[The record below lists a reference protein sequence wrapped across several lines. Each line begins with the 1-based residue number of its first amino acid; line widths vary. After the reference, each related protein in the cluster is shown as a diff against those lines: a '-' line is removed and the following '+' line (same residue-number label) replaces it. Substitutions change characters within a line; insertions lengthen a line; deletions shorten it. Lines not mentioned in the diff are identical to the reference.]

1 LLGSALL
8 HAIWN
13 LILKSARDK
22 PVAVMA
28 IFFTSLP
35 LAVAGLAIAG
45 IPKLE
50 VLPIVL
56 LSAAIQT
63 GYNISLF
70 KAYNIGQ
77 LSSIYPVAR
86 GSAPLFVFIISLGL
100 FGSELSKGNVLGIA
114 VICAGLV
121 TYGLVQLRRDGSHQK
136 QLLLAL
142 TNGLCIA
149 LYSLTDAYGT
159 RLAGSALSFL
169 GMMAVFNRAFLF
181 AYLYFFEINFLPRL
195 ISGFERRYIIGGL
208 ISFVCYLMILFSYQ
222 YMPVPV
228 VAAIRETSII
238 FAVILGAVF
247 LKEKIFWEKVGLIAT
262 VLCGLL
268 ILIPF

>member
-1 LLGSALL
+1 MLGSALL

-13 LILKSARDK
+13 LILKSAPDK

-121 TYGLVQLRRDGSHQK
+121 TYSLVQLYGH
-136 QLLLAL
+136 A
-142 TNGLCIA
+142 
-149 LYSLTDAYGT
+149 YDAY
-159 RLAGSALSFL
+159 
-169 GMMAVFNRAFLF
+169 M
-181 AYLYFFEINFLPRL
+181 
-195 ISGFERRYIIGGL
+195 
-208 ISFVCYLMILFSYQ
+208 
-222 YMPVPV
+222 
-228 VAAIRETSII
+228 
-238 FAVILGAVF
+238 
-247 LKEKIFWEKVGLIAT
+247 
-262 VLCGLL
+262 
-268 ILIPF
+268 